1 MKHKYMLAET
11 CGADRTG
18 FSAKVWVS
26 SFYRRTRKLVRSWK
40 AKGKEGCFAL
50 YVF

>member
-1 MKHKYMLAET
+1 MLAET
-11 CGADRTG
+11 CGKIG
-18 FSAKVWVS
+18 QVSHGKVWVS

-40 AKGKEGCFAL
+40 AKGKEGKAAL